1 MSFEDN
7 IRKWVMVDNQIKKLN
22 EEAKELRGQRN
33 ELLKTINTEVEE
45 RNLKHSTIKI
55 SDGELKFNSLRVVQ
69 PLTLR
74 FVKEC
79 LEECIQGEENVAK
92 IMDYI
97 KDRREIKYVDEIKR
111 SYV

>member
-7 IRKWVMVDNQIKKLN
+7 IRQWVLVDNQIKKLN
-22 EEAKELRGQRN
+22 EQTKTLRNQRN
-33 ELLKTINTEVEE
+33 DLLKSINTEVDE

-55 SDGELKFNSLRVVQ
+55 SDGELKFNSVRVVQ

-79 LEECIQGEENVAK
+79 LEECIQGEENVTK

-97 KDRREIKYVDEIKR
+97 KERREVKYVDEIKR
-111 SYV
+111 SYM